1 MANDTVTSELA
12 LWQDRLAVVSRNLGE
27 INELPALQR
36 IKVKLRATPDFY
48 AGETAV
54 RIIDALAALDDLW
67 KDYLLLNAL
76 LDEADGLRKRS
87 GLFNDHDADIA
98 KLLHGRSI
106 TLPLAH
112 VPLAERGLLT
122 TAERAD
128 KVTPGELLA
137 AMNALF
143 ALAKDTVLKLD
154 ETERSLNTRLD
165 ALASSTRELA
175 QRAEALGFNEVEVAA
190 IAGSVDALRA
200 TSIADPL
207 AAERKLAEGEHWFA
221 EWRTQIEYAERQRD
235 ALQADLAAS
244 AAALAELRRLS
255 EQAKLAHDTSR
266 AKIADARTLPSPTA
280 SSVIMQLGTWLETL
294 ASSREHGD
302 WRAARSGLDKWM
314 TACTS
319 HLEAERRIIAANLA
333 PIAQR
338 DELRGRLKALRAKA
352 DAYAARGIRL
362 DARAVRL
369 GDEAK
374 DILYSQPGDLKRA
387 GELVNAYEA
396 AISLAS
402 QTS

>member
-1 MANDTVTSELA
+1 MANGTVTSELA

-36 IKVKLRATPDFY
+36 IKMKLRTTPDLY
-48 AGETAV
+48 AGETAA
-54 RIIDALAALDDLW
+54 RITDALAALDDLW

-76 LDEADGLRKRS
+76 LDQADELRKRS
-87 GLFNDHDADIA
+87 SLFNDHDADIA

-154 ETERSLNTRLD
+154 ETERGLNTRLD
-165 ALASSTRELA
+165 ALVGATRELA
-175 QRAEALGFNEVEVAA
+175 QRAEALGFNASEVAA

-207 AAERKLAEGEHWFA
+207 AAERKLIEGEHWLA
-221 EWRTQIEYAERQRD
+221 EWQTQIEYAELQRD
-235 ALQADLAAS
+235 ALEADFAAA
-244 AAALAELRRLS
+244 AAALAELRRLC
-255 EQAKLAHDTSR
+255 EQARLAHDNSQ
-266 AKIADARTLPSPTA
+266 AKIANAPTLPSPTA
-280 SSVIMQLGTWLETL
+280 ASVITQLGTWLETL
-294 ASSREHGD
+294 ASSRERGD

-314 TACTS
+314 TACAS
-319 HLEAERRIIAANLA
+319 HQQAERRIIAANQA

-352 DAYAARGIRL
+352 DTYAARGIRL
-362 DARAVRL
+362 DARAARL
-369 GDEAK
+369 GDEAR
-374 DILYSQPGDLKRA
+374 DILYSQPADLKRA
-387 GELVNAYEA
+387 GQLVSAYEA

-402 QTS
+402 RNS

>member
-1 MANDTVTSELA
+1 MANDTLTSELA
-12 LWQDRLAVVSRNLGE
+12 RWQDRLAVVSRNLGE

-36 IKVKLRATPDFY
+36 IKMKLRTTPDFY

-54 RIIDALAALDDLW
+54 RITDALAALDDLW

-87 GLFNDHDADIA
+87 GLFHDHDANIA

-128 KVTPGELLA
+128 KVTPDELLA

-154 ETERSLNTRLD
+154 ETERSLKTRLE
-165 ALASSTRELA
+165 ALASSIQELA
-175 QRAEALGFNEVEVAA
+175 QRAKALGFNAAEVAA

-207 AAERKLAEGEHWFA
+207 AAERKLTEGEHWLA

-235 ALQADLAAS
+235 GLEADLAAA
-244 AAALAELRRLS
+244 AAALVELRRLS

-266 AKIADARTLPSPTA
+266 AKIADVRTLPPPTA
-280 SSVIMQLGTWLETL
+280 SSVIMQMGTWLEML
-294 ASSREHGD
+294 AASREQGD
-302 WRAARSGLDKWM
+302 WRAACSGLDKWM

-319 HLEAERRIIAANLA
+319 HLEAERRIIAANRA